1 VAEYIVVAMILCL
14 QQYMGLTTSLTSTF
28 VTRYQFLYELI
39 CSIPQAPHTNSASS
53 SSISAHEVV
62 NPTAMHQAD
71 QEFHRAEDRREKHN
85 GHFIGQSKIRIQK
98 VFQNLKVFSRS
109 ATEKEE

>member
-1 VAEYIVVAMILCL
+1 MAEYIVVAMILCL
-14 QQYMGLTTSLTSTF
+14 QQYMGLTTTSLTSTF

-53 SSISAHEVV
+53 SSIPAHEVV
-62 NPTAMHQAD
+62 DPTAMHQAD

-85 GHFIGQSKIRIQK
+85 GHFIGQSEIRIQK
-98 VFQNLKVFSRS
+98 VFQNLKQSFREVQ
-109 ATEKEE
+109 